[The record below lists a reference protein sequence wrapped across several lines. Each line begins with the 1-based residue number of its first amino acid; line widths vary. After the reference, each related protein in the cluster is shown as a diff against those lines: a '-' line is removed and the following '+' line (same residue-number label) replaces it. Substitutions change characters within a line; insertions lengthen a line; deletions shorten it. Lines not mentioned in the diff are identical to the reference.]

1 VLSPGFR
8 IRIQPVTSLSLWCGT
23 GSRPLRYYR
32 SSCFSRQK
40 ISYIANYPDAVL
52 SPGFPSTPGDEP
64 ESLSAA
70 EQRLFHLQRQLDIET
85 KAGHP
90 LLTMHRLF
98 FTLIQCCGSMKLC
111 YGSGSADPYLR
122 LMDPDPDPA
131 ILISD
136 LQEATKSCFFSRFFA
151 YYFLKGHL
159 HHFSKIRT

>member
-1 VLSPGFR
+1 VPKAPTFLYSFLRKSSPQCVWDYQFF
-8 IRIQPVTSLSLWCGT
+8 VTSKLIIFFGIAA
-23 GSRPLRYYR
+23 RHAFPE
-32 SSCFSRQK
+32 K

-98 FTLIQCCGSMKLC
+98 FIFFHFCELFSNEEISIPGKNS
-111 YGSGSADPYLR
+111 YLR
-122 LMDPDPDPA
+122 
-131 ILISD
+131 S
-136 LQEATKSCFFSRFFA
+136 S
-151 YYFLKGHL
+151 LKPVN
-159 HHFSKIRT
+159 FC